1 MPRFCIILIAL
12 LAAGGRKK
20 NDMADLDDNKLV
32 DATPVVQPTS
42 PQFNKNFCKYCGKE
56 LQPGA
61 AFCSSCGKPQ
71 SKVHVQQP
79 PVQMVQQPVSQPY
92 VVNAYQQPQ
101 PVANPNVLTNNTTTV
116 VVEGSRSNSMG
127 IAGFIIALLGLVFC
141 WIPVVDLI
149 LWFLGFLFSLIGLFK
164 APRGMAIAG
173 LVLSL
178 IIIFIIIVFWSAFV
192 HLVDSFF
199 NQ

>member
-1 MPRFCIILIAL
+1 MPLWRL
-12 LAAGGRKK
+12 GDKK
-20 NDMADLDDNKLV
+20 KQCNMDDFEDNKV
-32 DATPVVQPTS
+32 EDSTPEVVS
-42 PQFNKNFCKYCGKE
+42 PSITQFKNNFCKYCGKE

-71 SKVHVQQP
+71 GKASVQFSS
-79 PVQMVQQPVSQPY
+79 VQMTQQPVIQPY
-92 VVNAYQQPQ
+92 IVSAYKQPQ
-101 PVANPNVLTNNTTTV
+101 QTAPISTNNTTTV
-116 VVEGSRSNSMG
+116 VVEGEHSNSMG
-127 IAGFIIALLGLVFC
+127 VAGFIIALLGLVFC
-141 WIPVVDLI
+141 WFPFVNLI
-149 LWFLGFLFSLIGLFK
+149 LWFLGLIFSLVGIFK

-199 NQ
+199 NK

>member
-1 MPRFCIILIAL
+1 
-12 LAAGGRKK
+12 
-20 NDMADLDDNKLV
+20 MADFDGNKV
-32 DATPVVQPTS
+32 EDATPVVVS
-42 PQFNKNFCKYCGKE
+42 PAGTQFNKNFCKYCGKE

-71 SKVHVQQP
+71 GKVHIQQP
-79 PVQMVQQPVSQPY
+79 PIQMVQQPVAQPY
-92 VVNAYQQPQ
+92 VATAYQQPQ
-101 PVANPNVLTNNTTTV
+101 PVVSPNVLTNNTTTV
-116 VVEGSRSNSMG
+116 VVESSRSNSMG
-127 IAGFIIALLGLVFC
+127 VAGFIIALLGLVFC
-141 WIPVVDLI
+141 WFPFVNLI
-149 LWFLGFLFSLIGLFK
+149 LWFLGLFFSLVGLFK

-199 NQ
+199 NK